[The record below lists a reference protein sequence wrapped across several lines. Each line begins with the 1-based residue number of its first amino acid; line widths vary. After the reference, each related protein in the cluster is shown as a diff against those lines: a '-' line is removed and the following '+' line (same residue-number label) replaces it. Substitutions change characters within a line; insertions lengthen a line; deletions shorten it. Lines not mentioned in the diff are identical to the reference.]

1 LRWQNVR
8 CRYFSGNKGV
18 RRGGI
23 LSPFLFRF
31 YIRDLMLSIASLNI
45 GCNFADINVN
55 LLAYAD
61 DLVLLAPAVM
71 EGAATSPKSSK
82 DRWHQ
87 HDV

>member
-45 GCNFADINVN
+45 GCNFADKVN

-61 DLVLLAPAVM
+61 DLVFTCPVM

-82 DRWHQ
+82 DCWHQ